1 MRYAGMFRVEK
12 NFAAVFGS
20 AFMIKMEMQLRSEQ
34 SVRIMIVPM
43 LFYFPLKIGYTDNK
57 NTLPLNAGSFR

>member
-34 SVRIMIVPM
+34 SVRINYSSYAI
-43 LFYFPLKIGYTDNK
+43 LLSLKNRIY
-57 NTLPLNAGSFR
+57 